1 MNNDDLLQFYIR
13 QYQITSNRIEYLYQ
27 NLDELRSHI
36 NYLYDAQYISVQHPN
51 ANINNSRS
59 RTYPLHRTFS
69 RSRRNHT
76 TANASTNIH
85 TNTNNSLSRLN
96 MNLFESISDYFD
108 AVPVA
113 PSTHEIANATSIK
126 KFEDIENP
134 LNNSCPIRCED
145 FQPTDEVIQ
154 INECQHIFFKEELLH
169 WFQSNV
175 RCPVCRLDIRGNSAS
190 FQTGNTSS
198 NSQTTDL
205 VNSNSTEQELANQLL
220 QILYGPLT
228 GRTSHPS
235 SSSTSSPVIYETYVS
250 IPRTN
255 NRRS

>member
-1 MNNDDLLQFYIR
+1 MNHEELLNFYIR

-36 NYLYDAQYISVQHPN
+36 NYLYDAQYTPPLRS
-51 ANINNSRS
+51 NINNIRS
-59 RTYPLHRTFS
+59 RTYPLNRSFS
-69 RSRRNHT
+69 RSRTNHT
-76 TANASTNIH
+76 NATTS
-85 TNTNNSLSRLN
+85 TNNSLSRVN
-96 MNLFESISDYFD
+96 VNLFESLSDFFD

-190 FQTGNTSS
+190 FQNRNTSS
-198 NSQTTDL
+198 ISQTTEL
-205 VNSNSTEQELANQLL
+205 VNSNTTEQELANQLL
-220 QILYGPLT
+220 QVLYTPLT
-228 GRTSHPS
+228 DRTNQS
-235 SSSTSSPVIYETYVS
+235 SSSNPVIYETYVS